1 MTVAAYL
8 TGKLLVATP
17 NITDQMFRRSVV
29 LMLHHDEAGAHGLVL
44 NKPIGVDVDAL
55 LPGWSAHLSDPAVLF
70 QGGPVGLDTA
80 FGLAWAPADPPGVG
94 IERVFGTIGVVDL
107 DCPPEQVSVGSA
119 GLRIFVGYAGW
130 GAGQLE
136 GELAGDSWYVLE
148 ATPFDAFTANPH
160 DVWRDVLRRQS
171 GHLAWVASFPDDPE
185 QN

>member
-136 GELAGDSWYVLE
+136 GEIEEGMWHVVDAEAGDVFGDQPLE
-148 ATPFDAFTANPH
+148 L
-160 DVWRDVLRRQS
+160 WRTVLRRQRGS
-171 GHLAWVASFPDDPE
+171 LALFSTWVEDPA